1 MDINKSL
8 ITTIENNLYNLQK
21 KLIIDICNDLNK
33 SDKTE
38 YLINKYLK
46 KKTNIKKK
54 NNDLLNISN
63 IKRNKSSYL
72 FFTEEIRP
80 KLQQKFPND
89 NIGQI
94 SKRLGKLWSNLTNK
108 DKKKYEKKA
117 LIDKERYLSEIN
129 KKVEHSLNSSNEEL
143 LAEEEYNED
152 SKSFDDEDSK
162 SFDDED
168 SKSFDD
174 EDSDLSQSN
183 KNSEELV
190 EDSLSEEI
198 SQSDECTSE
207 LISEDSSCIIT
218 KCESDK
224 SSN

>member
-1 MDINKSL
+1 MINYIIIFMNINKSL
-8 ITTIENNLYNLQK
+8 IITLENNLYNVHK

-33 SDKTE
+33 SDKTD

-46 KKTNIKKK
+46 QKIKK

-72 FFTEEIRP
+72 FFTEEVRP
-80 KLQQKFPND
+80 KLRAKFPND
-89 NIGQI
+89 NMGQI
-94 SKRLGKLWSNLTNK
+94 SKRLGKLWSSLTNK

-143 LAEEEYNED
+143 LAEEEC
-152 SKSFDDEDSK
+152 DEDSN
-162 SFDDED
+162 S
-168 SKSFDD
+168 DD

-183 KNSEELV
+183 KSSEELV
-190 EDSLSEEI
+190 EESMSKEV
-198 SQSDECTSE
+198 SQSDECSSE
-207 LISEDSSCIIT
+207 LISEDSSNIIT

>member
-1 MDINKSL
+1 MNINKSL
-8 ITTIENNLYNLQK
+8 IITLENNLYNVHK

-33 SDKTE
+33 SDKTD

-46 KKTNIKKK
+46 QKIKK

-72 FFTEEIRP
+72 FFTEEVRP
-80 KLQQKFPND
+80 KLRAKFPND
-89 NIGQI
+89 NMGQI
-94 SKRLGKLWSNLTNK
+94 SKRLGKLWSSLTNK

-129 KKVEHSLNSSNEEL
+129 KKVKHSLNSSNEEL
-143 LAEEEYNED
+143 LAEEEC
-152 SKSFDDEDSK
+152 DEDSN
-162 SFDDED
+162 S
-168 SKSFDD
+168 DD

-183 KNSEELV
+183 KSSEELV
-190 EDSLSEEI
+190 EESMSKEV
-198 SQSDECTSE
+198 SQSDECSSE
-207 LISEDSSCIIT
+207 LISEDSSNIIT